1 MPMLS
6 LTHLL
11 EEAKCYETVRH
22 LRWPEGKI
30 ECPHCQSQ
38 EVIKRGKDD
47 KHPHRQ
53 RYTCK
58 TCEHQFDDLTG
69 TVFMG
74 RHQPLRVWIGC
85 LYLMGLNLS
94 NQQIAQELDLHKD
107 DVHAMSSQLRQAI
120 VEKKP
125 EVQLSGT
132 VECDE
137 VYLTAGHKGQPEAV
151 QKKGEKGVGAN
162 SKGFGDGAR
171 SRRRSRRSS
180 G

>member
-1 MPMLS
+1 MFTLA
-6 LTHLL
+6 HLL
-11 EEAKCYETVRH
+11 EEAKCYDTVRR
-22 LRWPEGKI
+22 LRWSDGQI
-30 ECPHCQSQ
+30 TCPHCSSQ
-38 EVIKRGKDD
+38 AVIKRGKDD

-53 RYTCK
+53 RYACK
-58 TCEHQFDDLTG
+58 GCEHQFDDLTG
-69 TVFMG
+69 TVFTG

-107 DVHAMSSQLRQAI
+107 DVHAMTTQLRQAI

-137 VYLTAGHKGQPEAV
+137 VYVTAGHKGHPEAV
-151 QKKGEKGVGAN
+151 KKKGAPVAGVS
-162 SKGFGDGAR
+162 SKGFGVEAP
-171 SRRRSRRSS
+171 SRRKNRRFS